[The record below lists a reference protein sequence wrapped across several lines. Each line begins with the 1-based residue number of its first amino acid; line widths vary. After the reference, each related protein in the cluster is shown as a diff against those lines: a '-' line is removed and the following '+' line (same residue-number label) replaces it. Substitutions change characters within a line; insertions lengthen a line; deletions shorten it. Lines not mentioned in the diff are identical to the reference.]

1 MTIRA
6 QKNPMPVAAHA
17 TKNLQHEHKFS
28 KHADGTKPRVLYA
41 EDSTAS
47 RIVTTAMLKRMGLDV
62 DAVEDGELA
71 LRHAEES
78 SYDVIL
84 LDIEMPI
91 MDGVT
96 AARGIRAL
104 GGKTSKTPI
113 LALSAFLADST
124 EFSHWRDAFDHAL
137 PKPANSNELHR
148 AIRGVLNSKQP
159 TPPVVVEP
167 AKAGSIL
174 TGLRATLPRGT
185 WLKLMAMAATE
196 SVHYA
201 NAAAAAFEANDA
213 ETTRRCAHALKGLAR
228 NFEAAELEKK
238 AVDIE
243 SGNAKREAVQEL
255 LTIANA
261 WVTAAKVGTI

>member
-1 MTIRA
+1 
-6 QKNPMPVAAHA
+6 MPVAAVASHD
-17 TKNLQHEHKFS
+17 LRPDQKFS
-28 KHADGTKPRVLYA
+28 KHADGTRPRVLYA

-47 RIVTTAMLKRMGLDV
+47 RIVTTAMLKRMGLEV

-71 LRHAEES
+71 LRHAEKT

-84 LDIEMPI
+84 LDIEMPV

-148 AIRGVLNSKQP
+148 AIRGVLVSEP
-159 TPPVVVEP
+159 DVAPVRVEP
-167 AKAGSIL
+167 AKQGSIL

-185 WLKLMAMAATE
+185 WVKLMTLAATE
-196 SVHYA
+196 SIHYA
-201 NAAAAAFEANDA
+201 NAAAAAFEANDV
-213 ETTRRCAHALKGLAR
+213 ETTRRCVHALKGLAR
-228 NFEAAELEKK
+228 NFEAADLEKK
-238 AVDIE
+238 AVEIE
-243 SGNAKREAVQEL
+243 GGGANRRSVQEL
-255 LTIANA
+255 LEFASA
-261 WVTAAKVGTI
+261 WATAAKAGTI

>member
-1 MTIRA
+1 
-6 QKNPMPVAAHA
+6 MPVAAASH
-17 TKNLQHEHKFS
+17 NLRSDQKFS
-28 KHADGTKPRVLYA
+28 KHADGTRPRVLYA

-47 RIVTTAMLKRMGLDV
+47 RIVTTAMLKRMGLEV

-71 LRHAEES
+71 LRHAEKS

-84 LDIEMPI
+84 LDIEMPV

-124 EFSHWRDAFDHAL
+124 EFSHWRDAFDHAV

-148 AIRGVLNSKQP
+148 AISGVLVSGQEVQPVFVEPSKQ
-159 TPPVVVEP
+159 
-167 AKAGSIL
+167 GSIL

-185 WLKLMAMAATE
+185 WVKLMTLAAQE
-196 SVHYA
+196 SIHYA
-201 NAAAAAFEANDA
+201 NAAAAAFEASDA
-213 ETTRRCAHALKGLAR
+213 ETTRRCVHALKGLAR
-228 NFEAAELEKK
+228 NFEAVALAKK
-238 AVDIE
+238 AVEIE
-243 SGNAKREAVQEL
+243 VGGANRKSVQEL
-255 LTIANA
+255 LAIANA
-261 WVTAAKVGTI
+261 WATAAKANSV

>member
-1 MTIRA
+1 
-6 QKNPMPVAAHA
+6 MPVAAVASH
-17 TKNLQHEHKFS
+17 NLRPDQKFS
-28 KHADGTKPRVLYA
+28 KHADGTRPRVLYA

-47 RIVTTAMLKRMGLDV
+47 RIVTTAMLKRMGLEV

-71 LRHAEES
+71 LRHAEKT

-84 LDIEMPI
+84 LDIEMPV

-148 AIRGVLNSKQP
+148 AIRGVLVSEP
-159 TPPVVVEP
+159 DVAPVRVEP
-167 AKAGSIL
+167 AKQGSIL

-185 WLKLMAMAATE
+185 WVKLMTLAATE
-196 SVHYA
+196 SIHYA
-201 NAAAAAFEANDA
+201 NAAAAAFEANDV
-213 ETTRRCAHALKGLAR
+213 ETTRRCVHALKGLAR
-228 NFEAAELEKK
+228 NFEAADLEKK
-238 AVDIE
+238 AVEIE
-243 SGNAKREAVQEL
+243 GGGANRRSVQEL
-255 LTIANA
+255 LEFASA
-261 WVTAAKVGTI
+261 WATAAKAGTI

>member
-1 MTIRA
+1 
-6 QKNPMPVAAHA
+6 MPVAAVA
-17 TKNLQHEHKFS
+17 SQNLRPDQKFS
-28 KHADGTKPRVLYA
+28 KHADGTRPRVLYA

-47 RIVTTAMLKRMGLDV
+47 RIVTTAMLKRMGLEV

-71 LRHAEES
+71 LRHAEKS

-84 LDIEMPI
+84 LDIEMPV

-148 AIRGVLNSKQP
+148 AISGVLQDA
-159 TPPVVVEP
+159 TPVRVEP
-167 AKAGSIL
+167 AKQGSIL
-174 TGLRATLPRGT
+174 PGLRATLPRGT
-185 WLKLMAMAATE
+185 WIKLMTLATQE
-196 SVHYA
+196 SIHYA

-213 ETTRRCAHALKGLAR
+213 ETTRRCVHALKGLAR
-228 NFEAAELEKK
+228 NFEAFDLEKK
-238 AVDIE
+238 AVEIE
-243 SGNAKREAVQEL
+243 RGGANRKSVQEL
-255 LTIANA
+255 LAIADA
-261 WVTAAKVGTI
+261 WVAAAKAGII

>member
-1 MTIRA
+1 V
-6 QKNPMPVAAHA
+6 QKNKMPVAAVASHH
-17 TKNLQHEHKFS
+17 LRPDQKFS
-28 KHADGTKPRVLYA
+28 KHADGTRPRVLYA

-47 RIVTTAMLKRMGLDV
+47 RIVTTAMLNRMGLEV

-71 LRHAEES
+71 LRHAEKS

-84 LDIEMPI
+84 LDIEMPV

-148 AIRGVLNSKQP
+148 AISGVLQDAA
-159 TPPVVVEP
+159 PVHVEP
-167 AKAGSIL
+167 AKPGSIL
-174 TGLRATLPRGT
+174 TGLRATLPKGT
-185 WLKLMAMAATE
+185 WVKLMTLAATE
-196 SVHYA
+196 SIHYA

-213 ETTRRCAHALKGLAR
+213 ETTRRCVHALKGLAR
-228 NFEAAELEKK
+228 NFEAVELAKK
-238 AVDIE
+238 AVEIE
-243 SGNAKREAVQEL
+243 GGGANRKSVQEL
-255 LTIANA
+255 LAIADA
-261 WVTAAKVGTI
+261 WAAAAKAGTV

>member
-1 MTIRA
+1 
-6 QKNPMPVAAHA
+6 MPVAAVASHD
-17 TKNLQHEHKFS
+17 LRPDQKFS
-28 KHADGTKPRVLYA
+28 KLADGTRPRVLYA

-47 RIVTTAMLKRMGLDV
+47 RIVTTAMLKRMGLEV

-71 LRHAEES
+71 LRHAEKS

-84 LDIEMPI
+84 LDIEMPV

-104 GGKTSKTPI
+104 GGRTSKTPI

-148 AIRGVLNSKQP
+148 AIRGVLTSKQLA
-159 TPPVVVEP
+159 PPIIVEP
-167 AKAGSIL
+167 AKQGSIL
-174 TGLRATLPRGT
+174 IGLRATLPRGT
-185 WLKLMAMAATE
+185 WVKLMTLAATE
-196 SVHYA
+196 SIHYA

-213 ETTRRCAHALKGLAR
+213 ETTRRCVHALKGLAR
-228 NFEAAELEKK
+228 NFEAADLEKK
-238 AVDIE
+238 AVEIE
-243 SGNAKREAVQEL
+243 GGGANRKSVQEL
-255 LTIANA
+255 LAIANA
-261 WVTAAKVGTI
+261 WAAAAKAGII

>member
-1 MTIRA
+1 V
-6 QKNPMPVAAHA
+6 QKNKMPVAAVASH
-17 TKNLQHEHKFS
+17 NLRPDQKFS
-28 KHADGTKPRVLYA
+28 KHADGTRPRVLYA

-47 RIVTTAMLKRMGLDV
+47 RIVTTAMLNRMGLEV

-71 LRHAEES
+71 LRHAEKS

-84 LDIEMPI
+84 LDIEMPV

-104 GGKTSKTPI
+104 GGKSSKTPI

-148 AIRGVLNSKQP
+148 AISGVLQDA
-159 TPPVVVEP
+159 TPVHVEP
-167 AKAGSIL
+167 AKQGSIL
-174 TGLRATLPRGT
+174 TGLRAALPRGT
-185 WLKLMAMAATE
+185 WVKLMTLAAQE
-196 SVHYA
+196 SIHYA

-213 ETTRRCAHALKGLAR
+213 ETTRRCVHALKGLAR
-228 NFEAAELEKK
+228 NFEAVDLEKK
-238 AVDIE
+238 AVEIE
-243 SGNAKREAVQEL
+243 GCGANRKSVQEL
-255 LTIANA
+255 LAIADA
-261 WVTAAKVGTI
+261 WATAAKAGTV

>member
-1 MTIRA
+1 
-6 QKNPMPVAAHA
+6 MPVAAVTSHD
-17 TKNLQHEHKFS
+17 LRPDQKFS
-28 KHADGTKPRVLYA
+28 KRADGTRPRVLYA

-47 RIVTTAMLKRMGLDV
+47 RIVTTAMLKRMGLEV

-71 LRHAEES
+71 LRHAGKS

-84 LDIEMPI
+84 LDIEMPV

-104 GGKTSKTPI
+104 GGRISKTPI

-148 AIRGVLNSKQP
+148 AIRGVLVSEQEIQP
-159 TPPVVVEP
+159 VIVEP
-167 AKAGSIL
+167 AKQGSIL
-174 TGLRATLPRGT
+174 TGLRATLPKGT
-185 WLKLMAMAATE
+185 WVKLMTLAATE
-196 SVHYA
+196 SIHYA

-213 ETTRRCAHALKGLAR
+213 KTTRRCVHALKGLAR
-228 NFEAAELEKK
+228 NFEAADLEKK
-238 AVDIE
+238 AVEIE
-243 SGNAKREAVQEL
+243 GGGANRKSVQEL
-255 LTIANA
+255 LAIANA
-261 WVTAAKVGTI
+261 WAVAAKAGTI

>member
-1 MTIRA
+1 
-6 QKNPMPVAAHA
+6 MPVAAASH
-17 TKNLQHEHKFS
+17 NLRSDQKFS
-28 KHADGTKPRVLYA
+28 KHAAGTRPRVLYA

-47 RIVTTAMLKRMGLDV
+47 RIVTTAMLKRMGLEV

-71 LRHAEES
+71 LRHAEKS

-84 LDIEMPI
+84 LDIEMPV

-148 AIRGVLNSKQP
+148 AISGVLQDA
-159 TPPVVVEP
+159 TPVRVEP
-167 AKAGSIL
+167 AKPGSIL
-174 TGLRATLPRGT
+174 NGLRATLPRGT
-185 WLKLMAMAATE
+185 WVKLMTLAAAE
-196 SVHYA
+196 STHYA
-201 NAAAAAFEANDA
+201 NAAVAAFESSDA
-213 ETTRRCAHALKGLAR
+213 ETTRRCVHALKGLAR
-228 NFEAAELEKK
+228 NFEAADLEKK
-238 AVDIE
+238 AVEIE
-243 SGNAKREAVQEL
+243 GGGANRKSVQEL
-255 LTIANA
+255 LAISISWAA
-261 WVTAAKVGTI
+261 AAKAGTI

>member
-1 MTIRA
+1 
-6 QKNPMPVAAHA
+6 MPVAAVASHH
-17 TKNLQHEHKFS
+17 LRPDQKFS
-28 KHADGTKPRVLYA
+28 KHADGTRPRVLYA

-47 RIVTTAMLKRMGLDV
+47 RIVTTAMLKRMGLEV

-71 LRHAEES
+71 LRHAEKS

-84 LDIEMPI
+84 LDIEMPV

-104 GGKTSKTPI
+104 GGKTSRTPI

-148 AIRGVLNSKQP
+148 AIRGVLVSTQP
-159 TPPVVVEP
+159 APPVIVEP
-167 AKAGSIL
+167 AKQGSIL

-185 WLKLMAMAATE
+185 WVKLITLAATE
-196 SVHYA
+196 SIHYA

-213 ETTRRCAHALKGLAR
+213 ETTRCCVHALKGLAR
-228 NFEAAELEKK
+228 NFEAVDLEKK
-238 AVDIE
+238 AVEIE
-243 SGNAKREAVQEL
+243 GGRANRKSVQEL
-255 LTIANA
+255 LAIANA
-261 WVTAAKVGTI
+261 WAAAAKAGIV

>member
-1 MTIRA
+1 
-6 QKNPMPVAAHA
+6 MPVAAVA
-17 TKNLQHEHKFS
+17 SQNLRPDQKFS
-28 KHADGTKPRVLYA
+28 KHADGSKPRVLYA

-47 RIVTTAMLKRMGLDV
+47 RIVTTAMLKRMGLEV

-71 LRHAEES
+71 LRHAEKS
-78 SYDVIL
+78 SYDIIL
-84 LDIEMPI
+84 LDIEMPV

-148 AIRGVLNSKQP
+148 AISGVLVSQQDLQP
-159 TPPVVVEP
+159 VLVEP

-174 TGLRATLPRGT
+174 NGLRATLPKGT
-185 WLKLMAMAATE
+185 WVKLMTMAAME

-201 NAAAAAFEANDA
+201 NAASAAFEVNDA
-213 ETTRRCAHALKGLAR
+213 ETTRRCVHALKGIAC

-238 AVDIE
+238 AMEIE
-243 SGNAKREAVQEL
+243 SGRANREVVQEL
-255 LTIANA
+255 LEIANA
-261 WVTAAKVGTI
+261 WAAAAKAGTI

>member
-1 MTIRA
+1 
-6 QKNPMPVAAHA
+6 MPVAAASH
-17 TKNLQHEHKFS
+17 NLRSDQKFS

-47 RIVTTAMLKRMGLDV
+47 RIVTTAMLKRMGLEV

-71 LRHAEES
+71 LRHAEKS

-84 LDIEMPI
+84 LDIEMPV

-104 GGKTSKTPI
+104 GGRTSKTPI

-148 AIRGVLNSKQP
+148 AIRGVLVSEQEIL
-159 TPPVVVEP
+159 PVFVEP

-185 WLKLMAMAATE
+185 WVKLMTLAATE
-196 SVHYA
+196 SIHYA

-213 ETTRRCAHALKGLAR
+213 ETTRRCVHALKGLAR
-228 NFEAAELEKK
+228 NFEAADLEKK
-238 AVDIE
+238 AVEIE
-243 SGNAKREAVQEL
+243 GGGANRKSVQEL
-255 LTIANA
+255 LAIADA
-261 WVTAAKVGTI
+261 WATSAKAGII